1 MLLPPFL
8 LFAAFAQGP
17 AEWHAKG
24 MDYLA
29 AGELAEARRCFSKA
43 IELDP
48 ISPAL
53 RINLGNVLV
62 KLGRTDE
69 AIKQFKTALSYDPR
83 QVSALYNLG
92 VLYLETADP
101 RRASHFLQQAHR
113 LSPQDDEIYKKHI
126 LALAR
131 AGPQADVKAAL
142 DALGPAKCRL
152 SIGIGG
158 ELAVRQF
165 YALAVDQYRREKEC
179 DPGNFSAVIGEA
191 AALLAA
197 GDPHKAIDAFEPYLE
212 EARGNKHARSILGS
226 ANERL
231 GRHTEAFEHFAAV
244 VDLDPKDARAW
255 MALGL
260 LGLKARTPQLSAKVF
275 EDAATRFPELPEF
288 KLGQALVMQ
297 AAGNPHEAEQQC
309 QALLAANPDYVPAKL
324 FLVAL
329 HLDAARFGPALEI
342 LSSIQSSGSTLLAG
356 YLRAAILFARADETP
371 APDLRSAMQAL
382 EASLGSDGRFAD
394 GHVLLARYYRTTDTS
409 AAEKHL
415 RLALQAEPNS
425 WQAQAILA
433 QLHRKQGNAELAQAE
448 AKQAERLRQDVKHGQ
463 SLLWQMFYGGST
475 QP

>member
-1 MLLPPFL
+1 MLTPLL

-24 MDYLA
+24 VGYLA
-29 AGELAEARRCFSKA
+29 VGELSQARSCFSKA

-48 ISPAL
+48 KSPAL

-92 VLYLETADP
+92 ILYLETADP

-113 LSPQDDEIYKKHI
+113 LSPQDDEIHKKHL
-126 LALAR
+126 LALTR
-131 AGPQADVKAAL
+131 AGSPADVKTAL
-142 DALGPAKCRL
+142 DALGTAKCRL
-152 SIGIGG
+152 SIGIGE
-158 ELAVRQF
+158 ELAARQF
-165 YALAVDQYRREKEC
+165 FAVAADQYRREKEC
-179 DPGNFSAVIGEA
+179 DPGNFSAAIGEA
-191 AALLAA
+191 ASLLAS
-197 GDPHKAIDAFEPYLE
+197 GHPQKAIDAFRPHLE
-212 EARGNKHARSILGS
+212 KARGNKHARSILGS

-231 GRHTEAFEHFAAV
+231 GRYTEAFEHFAAV

-275 EDAATRFPELPEF
+275 EDAGALFPTLLEF
-288 KLGQALVMQ
+288 KLGQALVVQ
-297 AAGNPHEAEQQC
+297 AAGNPYEAEQQC
-309 QALLAANPDYVPAKL
+309 QALLAADPDYVPAKL

-329 HLDAARFGPALEI
+329 HLDAARFEPALEV
-342 LSSIQSSGSTLLAG
+342 LSSIRSSGSTLLAR
-356 YLRAAILFARADETP
+356 YLRAAILFAQTNANPTVDV
-371 APDLRSAMQAL
+371 RSAMQAL
-382 EASLGSDGRFAD
+382 EESLGSDGPFAD
-394 GHVLLARYYRTTDTS
+394 GHVLLARYYRVTDAT

-415 RLALQAEPNS
+415 RLALQGEPNS

-433 QLHRKQGNAELAQAE
+433 QLHRKQGNAALAQTEAE
-448 AKQAERLRQDVKHGQ
+448 QAERLRRDVRTGQ